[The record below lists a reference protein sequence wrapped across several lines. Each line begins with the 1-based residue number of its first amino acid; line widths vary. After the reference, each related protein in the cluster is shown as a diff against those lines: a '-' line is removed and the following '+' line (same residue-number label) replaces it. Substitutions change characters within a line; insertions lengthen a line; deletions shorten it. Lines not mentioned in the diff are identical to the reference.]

1 MQDEFA
7 KRGIALI
14 AVAKEMREQN
24 ELTKTARRYPERAF
38 RLGGL
43 PQGEGLEAYANTSG
57 YLIDAEGT
65 IRQVFPME
73 AFNRPSWWAILKEA
87 DRVLS
92 D

>member
-7 KRGIALI
+7 KRGVRLI
-14 AVAKEMREQN
+14 AVAKEMRDPGD
-24 ELTKTARRYPERAF
+24 LKKTARRYPERTF

-57 YLIDAEGT
+57 FLIDANGT

-73 AFNRPSWWAILKEA
+73 AFNRPSWWAILKEI
-87 DRVLS
+87 DRVLGR
-92 D
+92 